1 MKILFASDSF
11 KGSLTSSQINQLLTA
26 AAQEVFPGCD
36 CRGVMMADGGEGTL
50 EAVLEETGG
59 SLHTVK
65 VKNPLFEEMNA
76 QYGITG
82 EGSALVE
89 MARASG
95 LPLIGSG
102 RRNPAETTS
111 YGTGQLIAD
120 AISNGCREI
129 TVSLGGSATNDG
141 GMGAMRALGARF
153 LDESGAELAGR
164 GGDLEKVRRIE
175 ADRLKERI
183 RDVTFTA
190 MCDVIS
196 PLLGERGATYT
207 FGPQKGADA
216 QMLKRLECGMEN
228 YASVLRRDLGVE
240 VDAIPGG
247 GAAGGLGA
255 ALLTFCGAKLKSGVE
270 TVLDLLRFDSL
281 LPGVSLVVTGEGRID
296 CQSAEG
302 KVVSGVGKRC
312 KAAGVPAVAI
322 VGGIAGGYE
331 TIYDCGICSVMPTI
345 SGAMTLETALKA
357 AEKLYFDAALRMF
370 RLVRAGIKIGGR

>member
-11 KGSLTSSQINQLLTA
+11 KGSLTSSQINKLLTA
-26 AAQEVFPGCD
+26 AAKEVFPGCD
-36 CRGVMMADGGEGTL
+36 CRGIMMADGGEGTL

-65 VKNPLFEEMNA
+65 VRNPLFEEMNA

-82 EGSALVE
+82 ERSAFVE

-102 RRNPAETTS
+102 QRNPVETTS

-164 GGDLEKVRRIE
+164 GGDLGKVRRIE
-175 ADRLKERI
+175 AAGLKERI
-183 RDVTFTA
+183 RGVSFTA

-196 PLLGERGATYT
+196 PLLGEKGATYT
-207 FGPQKGADA
+207 YGPQKGADA
-216 QMLKRLECGMEN
+216 EMMKQLENGMEN
-228 YASVLRRDLGVE
+228 YASILRRDLGVE
-240 VDAIPGG
+240 VGATPGG

-255 ALLTFCGAKLKSGVE
+255 ALLAFCGAELKSGIE
-270 TVLDLLRFDSL
+270 TVLDLLQFDRL
-281 LPGVSLVVTGEGRID
+281 LSGVSLVVTGEGRID

-322 VGGIAGGYE
+322 VGGIAEGYE

-345 SGAMTLETALKA
+345 SGAMTLDTALEA
-357 AEKLYFDAALRMF
+357 AEELYLDAARRMF
-370 RLVRAGIKIGGR
+370 RLVRAGMALG